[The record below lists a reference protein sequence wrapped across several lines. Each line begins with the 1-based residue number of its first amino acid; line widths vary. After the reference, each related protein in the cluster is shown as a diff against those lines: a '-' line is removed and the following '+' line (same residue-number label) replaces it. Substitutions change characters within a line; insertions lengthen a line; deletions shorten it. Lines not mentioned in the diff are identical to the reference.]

1 MSIRFTLKFTD
12 AGPCEDD
19 LIVSAHHVDTTGGW
33 FAHPIRD
40 HKLRVDHPEH
50 LLAYVALGFVVH
62 RGNRNMLT
70 LSITHDDPGMAH
82 GLEVVCISPEPGEA
96 LLPGADAPA
105 PEFADRFVIK
115 PGGREVFPV
124 FCSHVRIREVLMSEV
139 PHAEGN

>member
-1 MSIRFTLKFTD
+1 MSIRFTLTFTD
-12 AGPCEDD
+12 AGPCDDD

-33 FAHPIRD
+33 FEHPIRD

-50 LLAYVALGFVVH
+50 LLAHVALGFVVH

-70 LSITHDDPGMAH
+70 LSISHDDPGMAH

-105 PEFADRFVIK
+105 PAVVDRFVIK
-115 PGGREVFPV
+115 PGRRDVLPV

>member
-50 LLAYVALGFVVH
+50 LLAHVALGFVVH

-96 LLPGADAPA
+96 LLPGAEVPAPA
-105 PEFADRFVIK
+105 FVDRFVIT

-139 PHAEGN
+139 PHA

>member
-33 FAHPIRD
+33 FEHPIRD

-50 LLAYVALGFVVH
+50 LLAHVALGFVVH

-82 GLEVVCISPEPGEA
+82 GLEVVCISPEPGES
-96 LLPGADAPA
+96 LLPGAEVPAPA
-105 PEFADRFVIK
+105 FVDRFVIK